1 MNLST
6 KNTLILA
13 TIAVGIFVAGI
24 VFTLTIGFVLTAA
37 LPEEPEK
44 SALPQPAQEKIPSS
58 GIPNIRSSP
67 TPENRIIPSRR
78 PNIPPVRVAPVVP
91 LVPPPPLPKN
101 VADNAPSLEELRLQF
116 ESWVGR
122 QRLSPEA
129 GAVLRQWSN
138 LSPSSPTREQ
148 PTDLE
153 RSQFRDTLDALD
165 RLSRSHSV
173 DMASFGRYQQISR
186 DVFGL
191 PSRVVVQTGLTSMV
205 MAGWWKQSHK
215 TSQENVQEIARR
227 FHALQINALV
237 QPSSQR
243 LGVIARLWAAGKFQ
257 GKEWQGLEGEI
268 RIMNLARVPERQWR
282 ETLQQLGIDP
292 RVDNRYSFQP
302 QENREAIIKAGWS
315 GLATRM
321 QAAETKGDILDTLQV
336 GALASGVFGGNREAI
351 ETFGKDLLDTLQQVH
366 KEDASLFE
374 DPKKREQLYKTL
386 ADKMKGSAAALG
398 IGPDQLQ
405 KAIQSSYSGLEE
417 NVRLRRHW
425 REMYGNVSRLIGLTD
440 IETLRQVLPHPN
452 LESAPGQNPGQ
463 RQSAAPAQSRNVLA
477 QNQPLP
483 LPPQR
488 DSAQVFHRNGPFPC
502 PQCGGTGQINWI
514 RCSFCMG
521 RGFEK
526 CWVCG
531 GTGHGR

>member
-1 MNLST
+1 
-6 KNTLILA
+6 
-13 TIAVGIFVAGI
+13 VA
-24 VFTLTIGFVLTAA
+24 
-37 LPEEPEK
+37 
-44 SALPQPAQEKIPSS
+44 
-58 GIPNIRSSP
+58 N
-67 TPENRIIPSRR
+67 
-78 PNIPPVRVAPVVP
+78 
-91 LVPPPPLPKN
+91 
-101 VADNAPSLEELRLQF
+101 NAPSLEELRLQF
-116 ESWVGR
+116 ESWLGR

-129 GAVLRQWSN
+129 GEVLRQWSS
-138 LSPSSPTREQ
+138 LSPLVPTREK

-153 RSQFRDTLDALD
+153 RSQFRDTLNVLD
-165 RLSRSHSV
+165 QLSRSHSI

-186 DVFGL
+186 DKFGL

-205 MAGWWKQSHK
+205 MAGWWKQSRK

-243 LGVIARLWAAGKFQ
+243 LGVIARLWAEGAFQ
-257 GKEWQGLEGEI
+257 GKEWQGLEGEK
-268 RIMNLARVPERQWR
+268 RIAKLARAPERQWR

-292 RVDNRYSFQP
+292 RVADRYSFQT

-315 GLATRM
+315 GIATRM
-321 QAAETKGDILDTLQV
+321 QAAETKRDILDTLQL

-386 ADKMKGSAAALG
+386 ADKMKGSATALG

-405 KAIQSSYSGLEE
+405 KAIQSSYSGLEK
-417 NVRLRRHW
+417 NVRLQMDW

-440 IETLRQVLPHPN
+440 TETLRQVLPRPN
-452 LESAPGQNPGQ
+452 LENPPRQDSGQG
-463 RQSAAPAQSRNVLA
+463 RSAAPVQSRDTLV

-483 LPPQR
+483 LPNQGQPAPVQSR
-488 DSAQVFHRNGPFPC
+488 DTRVQNQPLPLPNQGQPVPVQSRDARVQTQPLPLPPRRDPVQVFHANRGPLPNPNQPFPSQLPPSQRQFTDPLVRASPAPMANINQAPFPG
-502 PQCGGTGQINWI
+502 PQMANAGQQFLAGQTLRITGKLNLINGEI
-514 RCSFCMG
+514 EATSN
-521 RGFEK
+521 
-526 CWVCG
+526 VSLL
-531 GTGHGR
+531 

>member
-6 KNTLILA
+6 KNILILA

-101 VADNAPSLEELRLQF
+101 VANDAPSLEELRLQF
-116 ESWVGR
+116 EAWLGR

-129 GAVLRQWSN
+129 REVLRQWAG
-138 LSPSSPTREQ
+138 LSPSSPTREK

-153 RSQFRDTLDALD
+153 RSQLRDTLETLG
-165 RLSRSHSV
+165 RLPTSQFNF
-173 DMASFGRYQQISR
+173 ASFERYQKISR

-191 PSRVVVQTGLTSMV
+191 PSRVVVQTGLTSML
-205 MAGWWKQSHK
+205 MASWWSENRK
-215 TSQENVQEIARR
+215 TSQENIQEIARR
-227 FHALQINALV
+227 FHGLQINALV

-268 RIMNLARVPERQWR
+268 RIMNLARVPERQWD

-292 RVDNRYSFQP
+292 RVANRYSFQH

-321 QAAETKGDILDTLQV
+321 QAAETKRDILDIFRL
-336 GALASGVFGGNREAI
+336 GARASGVFGGNREAMK
-351 ETFGKDLLDTLQQVH
+351 TFSKNLLDTLYQVH

-405 KAIQSSYSGLEE
+405 RAIQLSYSGLEQ
-417 NVRLRRHW
+417 NVRLERHL
-425 REMYGNVSRLIGLTD
+425 REMYGDVSRLIGLTD
-440 IETLRQVLPHPN
+440 KETLRQVLPHPN

-526 CWVCG
+526 CSMCG